1 MKPFVFA
8 HTAPTSPPGS
18 FVAVSVN
25 STMISLRWN
34 RISCIDRNSEIIG
47 YRVMQLAIGYYSYND
62 TIYVPGTALNNRRY
76 NLTGVVPAAEY
87 SIAVAA
93 VNRNGTVGPFTE
105 SVIVHTDHPESKCSI
120 PYICVLNYLKCIKF
134 VLSQKLQVDVG
145 LKKVH
150 CL

>member
-1 MKPFVFA
+1 MKPLVFA
-8 HTAPTSPPGS
+8 YTAPTSPPES

-34 RISCIDRNSEIIG
+34 RINCIDRNSEITG
-47 YRVMQLAIGYYSYND
+47 YHVMQLATGYYSYND

-76 NLTGVVPAAEY
+76 NLTGVIPAAEY

-105 SVIVHTDHPESKCSI
+105 SVIVRTHHPESKCNI
-120 PYICVLNYLKCIKF
+120 YVFYRLATLAVLNLFNHKF
-134 VLSQKLQVDVG
+134 KITPVDV
-145 LKKVH
+145 
-150 CL
+150 